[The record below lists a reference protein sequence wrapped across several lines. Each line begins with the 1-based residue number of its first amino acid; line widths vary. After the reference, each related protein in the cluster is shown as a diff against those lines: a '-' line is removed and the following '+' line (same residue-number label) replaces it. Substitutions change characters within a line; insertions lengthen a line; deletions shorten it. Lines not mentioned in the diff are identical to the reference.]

1 MKTLLLATIVAAL
14 KAYIGGG
21 LFQRIYA
28 LVETLT
34 KQSEM
39 TGSEKMIAVLATVK
53 DEAKEVSTYLI
64 RAVVEVVLLKLK
76 GA

>member
-39 TGSEKMIAVLATVK
+39 TGSEKMSAVLTTVK

>member
-28 LVETLT
+28 LVETLA

-39 TGSEKMIAVLATVK
+39 TGSEKMSAVLNTVK
-53 DEAKEVSTYLI
+53 EEAKEVSTYLI